1 MRAFAYARVSTEE
14 QSASALRLD
23 AQLASTHTAI
33 VDRGWSLVGDV
44 IDAGVSGAVP
54 PERRGALGPALVAL
68 DAGDVDALV
77 AARLD
82 RLTRSTRAWLD
93 LAGRGQR
100 RGWVLVSVAEN
111 FDLATEAG
119 ESTMTML
126 ASVAQYERRLIGS
139 RVREAMAAAKARGVR
154 LGRPVEH
161 SPTVRDLVVSMR
173 ESGATLQQIADRLTD
188 DGVATPR
195 GGLWHPATIKR
206 ILASRR
212 LDIEAS
218 DAQARIESE
227 ALLAAESLE
236 AA

>member
-1 MRAFAYARVSTEE
+1 M
-14 QSASALRLD
+14 
-23 AQLASTHTAI
+23 
-33 VDRGWSLVGDV
+33 
-44 IDAGVSGAVP
+44 
-54 PERRGALGPALVAL
+54 
-68 DAGDVDALV
+68 
-77 AARLD
+77 
-82 RLTRSTRAWLD
+82 
-93 LAGRGQR
+93 
-100 RGWVLVSVAEN
+100 
-111 FDLATEAG
+111 
-119 ESTMTML
+119 
-126 ASVAQYERRLIGS
+126 
-139 RVREAMAAAKARGVR
+139 R